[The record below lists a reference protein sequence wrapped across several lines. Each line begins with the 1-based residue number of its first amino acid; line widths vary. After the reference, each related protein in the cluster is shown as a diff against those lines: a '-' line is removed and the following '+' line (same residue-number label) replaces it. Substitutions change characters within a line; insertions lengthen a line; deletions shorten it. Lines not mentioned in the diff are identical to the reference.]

1 MSSKKLN
8 KDSMSALIGGLVG
21 KPVVSATYVQEG
33 SEKEQSGSP
42 VSRSPSSKEETI
54 SRRGRPSGVKKEAVC
69 YQLDVDLISKVR
81 AIAKKE
87 DWAITSII
95 ETGIRKI
102 VKEYEDKNGPV
113 RVRQPKK
120 KSIDDVFS
128 L

>member
-1 MSSKKLN
+1 MSKKLN

-21 KPVVSATYVQEG
+21 PPVVPKPDIQEE
-33 SEKEQSGSP
+33 SEKEQIESP
-42 VSRSPSSKEETI
+42 VSPSPTSKEVTTP
-54 SRRGRPSGVKKEAVC
+54 RRGRPSGVKKEAVC

-87 DWAITSII
+87 DWPITSII
-95 ETGIRKI
+95 EAGIRKI

-113 RVRQPKK
+113 RVRQAKK
-120 KSIDDVFS
+120 KNIDDVFS